1 MSVSTP
7 RRIVVVT
14 GTRAEWGLLSPVCHE
29 IVARR
34 DLSLEVCAGGAH
46 LLEPPHAPPRH
57 GDPTFGDSTH
67 LLFEPTIIWVESCG
81 HRVHRFEMQR
91 AGETGRLADAAALG
105 RGVAA
110 FAALFERLAPDV
122 VVVLGDR
129 IEAFAA
135 ASAASIG
142 GIRVAHIHG
151 GDRAEG
157 VADEAMRHAIT
168 KLAHIHFPASSE
180 SAARIARLGEESA
193 RIHLVGSPAVDGLE
207 LIKPVTAHQH
217 AEVGAPDFVFLMHPV
232 GRADAEEER
241 EAYAVLEAL
250 AARGRVLALAPNS
263 DPGRVGIARA
273 IEIVAE
279 RRRDRVRAF
288 VHIERELFISHLKHP
303 SVRAIVG
310 NSSAGLIEC
319 AAVGVRAINIGARQ
333 GGRERADN
341 VRDVATGD
349 DAALARELDALES
362 WRPSGAH
369 PYLAGGAS
377 RRIAEILA
385 TCDLNLHGLA
395 KRCTH

>member
-1 MSVSTP
+1 VSGSTP
-7 RRIVVVT
+7 RRIAVVT
-14 GTRAEWGLLSPVCHE
+14 GTRAEWGLLAPVCE
-29 IVARR
+29 AIVARR
-34 DLSLEVCAGGAH
+34 DLALEVCAGGAH
-46 LLEPPHAPPRH
+46 LLPVREE
-57 GDPTFGDSTH
+57 FGLST
-67 LLFEPTIIWVESCG
+67 IQYVESSG

-91 AGETGRLADAAALG
+91 EGETGRLADAAALG
-105 RGVAA
+105 RGVG
-110 FAALFERLAPDV
+110 ALTELFRTLAPDV

-168 KLAHIHFPASSE
+168 KLAHIHFPASAA
-180 SAARIARLGEESA
+180 SATRIERLGEEAA

-207 LIKPVTAHQH
+207 AFAPATSHQH
-217 AEVGAPDFVFLMHPV
+217 AQAGEPDFIFLMHPV
-232 GRADAEEER
+232 GRSDAEEER
-241 EAYAVLEAL
+241 EAYAALEAL
-250 AARGRVLALAPNS
+250 AARGRVLALAPNT
-263 DPGRVGIARA
+263 DPGRDGIARA

-279 RRRDRVRAF
+279 RRRERVRAASH
-288 VHIERELFISHLKHP
+288 VARESFIGLLRHP

-319 AAVGVRAINIGARQ
+319 AALGVRAINIGARQ

-341 VRDVATGD
+341 VRDVASGD
-349 DAALARELDALES
+349 LDGLAAALDALGS

-377 RRIAEILA
+377 GRIATILA
-385 TCDLNLHGLA
+385 TCDLAAHGLA
-395 KRCTH
+395 KRCTY